1 MRWFAGRNEHMQ
13 TWGVARFA
21 VWCVGGFVVTG
32 EPNVGEVFVVG
43 GLDTNPVGFSDI
55 QNVEAPGTDPV
66 SSRAFGVKPE
76 VGRCVAWVLGLW
88 NGQGESS
95 LLSAVPRS
103 LVCFMVSCE
112 VLWLGAV
119 WWVVGVGDLVAGFG
133 FGDDIAAVVDV
144 VVA

>member
-1 MRWFAGRNEHMQ
+1 M
-13 TWGVARFA
+13 
-21 VWCVGGFVVTG
+21 
-32 EPNVGEVFVVG
+32 
-43 GLDTNPVGFSDI
+43 
-55 QNVEAPGTDPV
+55 
-66 SSRAFGVKPE
+66 
-76 VGRCVAWVLGLW
+76 AWVLGLR
-88 NGQGESS
+88 NVQSDSS
-95 LLSAVPRS
+95 LLSVVPQY